1 MSSLGAS
8 PLRFASELVVEKGLI
23 VPETSCGASPNVVVV
38 VVVVVFLRTS
48 LHTAGRDADAEEIGI
63 LNAFARDARTG
74 ESGRIVRCVRSSL
87 SLKKNVV
94 LYVVGLVVRLFKKLI
109 RVDYSSRMPLRR
121 AAARTIITISAPR
134 LKFFDG
140 RAFSKVDWTGWAGNS
155 AAGA

>member
-1 MSSLGAS
+1 MGAS

-38 VVVVVFLRTS
+38 VVVVFLRTS
-48 LHTAGRDADAEEIGI
+48 LHTAGRDADADADAEEIGI

>member
-1 MSSLGAS
+1 LSSLGAS